1 MPGRCLLLFALI
13 SRSIS
18 VLSVNVSCD
27 AVSFSGVLLRM
38 PKEKCAADDL
48 LKSPK
53 RSTHR
58 EHTHTYHTGPP
69 DNGEDSVSVV
79 TVSHSR
85 NSAATFNVAPKMTE
99 GV

>member
-1 MPGRCLLLFALI
+1 M
-13 SRSIS
+13 
-18 VLSVNVSCD
+18 LSVNVSCD
-27 AVSFSGVLLRM
+27 VVSFSGVLLRM

-48 LKSPK
+48 LRSP

-58 EHTHTYHTGPP
+58 EHIHTYHTGPP
-69 DNGEDSVSVV
+69 DNGEGTVSVV

-85 NSAATFNVAPKMTE
+85 NSVASFNVAHKMTE